1 MIKRNSTKYK
11 RKNSRTGRL
20 SVAPIA
26 KVVGW
31 KKQNFWDNG
40 ENQINLW
47 NIEIKVERKKK
58 IGAEAGGGG
67 GK

>member
-1 MIKRNSTKYK
+1 M
-11 RKNSRTGRL
+11 

-31 KKQNFWDNG
+31 EKRNFWDNG

-47 NIEIKVERKKK
+47 NIEIKEERKKK
-58 IGAEAGGGG
+58 IGAEGGGG
-67 GK
+67 VGGK